1 LSIVFAS
8 DPSTRGISSI
18 PFAFIVIPSA
28 KCALALCCILARK
41 MTMRTTNKRLARRGS
56 RKLKHPRGA
65 PTIADVAAYAGFAPM
80 TVSRVIN
87 GESNVRQETREAV
100 QAAIAKLKYSPNL
113 AARTLAGAE
122 QVRIGLL
129 YSNPSA
135 AYLSEFLVGS
145 LEQAR
150 LSHVQLVVE
159 KCDAKQH
166 EEEVVRELLATGV
179 DGIILPPP
187 LCDSK
192 RIHTVL
198 TSAGALAVAVA
209 SASPRAG
216 LLAVRID
223 DHAAAA
229 AMTRHILSLGHTRIG
244 FIIGNPNQ
252 TASAQRFAGYKAAL
266 GLAGIAVDKSLIAQG
281 LFTYRSGLKAAEQL
295 LSLAKRPTAIF
306 ASNDDMGAATV
317 TVAHR
322 MHLDVP
328 KDLTVCGFDDTEFSR
343 SIWPELTTI
352 RQPIA
357 DMSRAAVQLLVQKIR
372 ARRAGKDEDCKHVLL
387 DFTLVHRNS
396 DAMPAH

>member
-1 LSIVFAS
+1 
-8 DPSTRGISSI
+8 
-18 PFAFIVIPSA
+18 
-28 KCALALCCILARK
+28 
-41 MTMRTTNKRLARRGS
+41 MTGKTANKRSVSRS
-56 RKLKHPRGA
+56 RKPKPHRVGA

-159 KCDAKQH
+159 KSDAERH
-166 EEEVVRELLATGV
+166 EDEAVRELLATGI
-179 DGIILPPP
+179 DGLILPPP

-192 RIHTVL
+192 RIHAAVS
-198 TSAGALAVAVA
+198 SAGALAVAVA
-209 SASPRAG
+209 SASPRPG

-229 AMTRHILSLGHTRIG
+229 AMTRHILSLGHKRIG

-266 GLAGIAVDKSLIAQG
+266 TEAGIAIDKSLIAQG

-295 LSLAKRPTAIF
+295 LSLETPPTAIF

-322 MHLDVP
+322 MHLEVP
-328 KDLTVCGFDDTEFSR
+328 QDLTVCGFDDTEFSR

-352 RQPIA
+352 HQPIA

-372 ARRAGKDEDCKHVLL
+372 AHRAGNDQDCKHVLL
-387 DFTLVHRNS
+387 DFTLVRRDS
-396 DAMPAH
+396 DAPPHP

>member
-1 LSIVFAS
+1 MTNRS
-8 DPSTRGISSI
+8 
-18 PFAFIVIPSA
+18 
-28 KCALALCCILARK
+28 ARK
-41 MTMRTTNKRLARRGS
+41 RIAARRD
-56 RKLKHPRGA
+56 RKPKRRKQGA

-87 GESNVRQETREAV
+87 GESNVRQETRETV

-166 EEEVVRELLATGV
+166 EEEVVHQLLASGV

-192 RIHTVL
+192 RIHAVL
-198 TSAGALAVAVA
+198 TKAGALAVAVA

-216 LLAVRID
+216 YLAVRID
-223 DHAAAA
+223 DHAAAM
-229 AMTRHILSLGHTRIG
+229 AMTRHILSLGHKRIG
-244 FIIGNPNQ
+244 FIIGNPDQ

-266 GLAGIAVDKSLIAQG
+266 GEAEIPIDKSLISQG

-295 LSLAKRPTAIF
+295 LSLAKPPTAIF

-317 TVAHR
+317 AVANRHR
-322 MHLDVP
+322 LDVP
-328 KDLTVCGFDDTEFSR
+328 KGLTVCGFDDTDFSR

-357 DMSRAAVQLLVQKIR
+357 EMSRAAMQLLVQKIR

-387 DFTLVHRNS
+387 DFTLVRRDS
-396 DAMPAH
+396 DGPPVH

>member
-1 LSIVFAS
+1 MPI
-8 DPSTRGISSI
+8 R
-18 PFAFIVIPSA
+18 SA
-28 KCALALCCILARK
+28 R
-41 MTMRTTNKRLARRGS
+41 KRLAARHE
-56 RKLKHPRGA
+56 RKPKHRKQGA

-122 QVRIGLL
+122 QVRIGML

-135 AYLSEFLVGS
+135 AFLSEFLVGS

-159 KCDAKQH
+159 KCDVDAN
-166 EEEVVRELLATGV
+166 EDDVVRELLATGV

-192 RIHTVL
+192 CVHAVL
-198 TSAGALAVAVA
+198 MKADALAVAVA

-223 DHAAAA
+223 DHAAAV
-229 AMTRHILSLGHTRIG
+229 AMTRHILSLGHERIG
-244 FIIGNPNQ
+244 FIIGNPDQ
-252 TASAQRFAGYKAAL
+252 TASAQRLAGFKAAL
-266 GLAGIAVDKSLIAQG
+266 TEADIAIDNSLIRQG
-281 LFTYRSGLKAAEQL
+281 LFTYRSGLKAADQL
-295 LSLAKRPTAIF
+295 LSLAKPPTAIF

-317 TVAHR
+317 AVAHR
-322 MHLDVP
+322 HHLDVP
-328 KDLTVCGFDDTEFSR
+328 KGLTVCGFDDTEFSR

-357 DMSRAAVQLLVQKIR
+357 DMARAAMLLLLKKIK
-372 ARRAGKDEDCKHVLL
+372 ARREGRDEEVKHALL
-387 DFTLVHRNS
+387 DFTLVHRDS
-396 DAMPAH
+396 DGPPSR

>member
-1 LSIVFAS
+1 LG
-8 DPSTRGISSI
+8 TR
-18 PFAFIVIPSA
+18 
-28 KCALALCCILARK
+28 RK
-41 MTMRTTNKRLARRGS
+41 S
-56 RKLKHPRGA
+56 KLKHRQRGA

-113 AARTLAGAE
+113 AARTLAGAD
-122 QVRIGLL
+122 QIRIGLL
-129 YSNPSA
+129 YSNPSS

-166 EEEVVRELLATGV
+166 EEEVVRELLATGI
-179 DGIILPPP
+179 DGLVLPPP

-192 RIHTVL
+192 RIHTAL
-198 TSAGALAVAVA
+198 MRADALAVAVA
-209 SASPRAG
+209 SARPRSG

-229 AMTRHILSLGHTRIG
+229 AMTRHIISLGHKRIG
-244 FIIGNPNQ
+244 FIVGNPNQ
-252 TASAQRFAGYKAAL
+252 TASAQRFAGYGSAL
-266 GLAGIAVDKSLIAQG
+266 EEAGIAIDKSLIAQG

-295 LSLAKRPTAIF
+295 LGLPKPPTAIF

-322 MHLDVP
+322 LHLDVP
-328 KDLTVCGFDDTEFSR
+328 KDLTVCGFDDTEFAR

-357 DMSRAAVQLLVQKIR
+357 DMSRAAVELLVQKIR
-372 ARRAGKDEDCKHVLL
+372 ARRTGEDEDAKQVLL
-387 DFTLVHRNS
+387 DFTLVRRDS
-396 DAMPAH
+396 DAPPSH

>member
-1 LSIVFAS
+1 
-8 DPSTRGISSI
+8 
-18 PFAFIVIPSA
+18 
-28 KCALALCCILARK
+28 
-41 MTMRTTNKRLARRGS
+41 
-56 RKLKHPRGA
+56 
-65 PTIADVAAYAGFAPM
+65 VAAYVGFAPM

-87 GESNVRQETREAV
+87 GEKNVRPETREAV

-122 QVRIGLL
+122 QIRVGLL

-166 EEEVVRELLATGV
+166 EEAVVRELLASGV
-179 DGIILPPP
+179 DGVILPPP

-198 TSAGALAVAVA
+198 MKAEALAIAVA
-209 SASPRAG
+209 SASPRPG
-216 LLAVRID
+216 FLAVRID

-229 AMTRHILSLGHTRIG
+229 AMTRHILSLGHRRIG
-244 FIIGNPNQ
+244 FIQGNPDQ
-252 TASAQRFAGYKAAL
+252 TASAQRFAGYKTAL
-266 GLAGIAVDKSLIAQG
+266 TEAGIALDKSLVARG

-295 LSLAKRPTAIF
+295 LSLPRPPTAIF

-317 TVAHR
+317 AVAHR
-322 MHLDVP
+322 HHLDVP
-328 KDLTVCGFDDTEFSR
+328 ADLTVCGFDDTDFSR

-357 DMSRAAVQLLVQKIR
+357 DMSRAAMLLLVRKIR
-372 ARRAGKDEDCKHVLL
+372 ARRARRDEECKHVLL
-387 DFTLVHRNS
+387 DFTLVRRNS
-396 DAMPAH
+396 DAAPRG

>member
-1 LSIVFAS
+1 MTIRSAEKRAA
-8 DPSTRGISSI
+8 TRLG
-18 PFAFIVIPSA
+18 
-28 KCALALCCILARK
+28 RK
-41 MTMRTTNKRLARRGS
+41 PKH
-56 RKLKHPRGA
+56 RKQGA
-65 PTIADVAAYAGFAPM
+65 PTIADVAAYVGFAPM

-87 GESNVRQETREAV
+87 GEENVRQETREAV

-135 AYLSEFLVGS
+135 AFLSEFLVGS

-150 LSHVQLVVE
+150 VSHVQLVVE
-159 KCDAKQH
+159 KCDADQH
-166 EEEVVRELLATGV
+166 QDEVVRQLLATGV

-192 RIHTVL
+192 RIHAVITK
-198 TSAGALAVAVA
+198 AGALAVAVA
-209 SASPRAG
+209 SAIPHEG
-216 LLAVRID
+216 LMAVRID
-223 DHAAAA
+223 NHAAAV

-244 FIIGNPNQ
+244 FIIGKPDQ
-252 TASAQRFAGYKAAL
+252 TASAQRLAGYKAAL
-266 GLAGIAVDKSLIAQG
+266 AEAGIPVDNTLIRRG

-295 LSLAKRPTAIF
+295 LSLAHPPTAVF

-317 TVAHR
+317 AVAHR
-322 MHLDVP
+322 HHLDVP
-328 KDLTVCGFDDTEFSR
+328 KGLTVCGFDDTEFSR

-357 DMSRAAVQLLVQKIR
+357 DMGKAAMLLLLREIK
-372 ARRAGKDEDCKHVLL
+372 ARREGRDEECKQALL
-387 DFTLVHRNS
+387 DFTLVRRDS
-396 DAMPAH
+396 DGPPAIVRAAVG

>member
-1 LSIVFAS
+1 MTIRTAGKRVAGRGNQ
-8 DPSTRGISSI
+8 TR
-18 PFAFIVIPSA
+18 
-28 KCALALCCILARK
+28 
-41 MTMRTTNKRLARRGS
+41 
-56 RKLKHPRGA
+56 KHRQRGA

-100 QAAIAKLKYSPNL
+100 QAAIVKLKYSPNL

-145 LEQAR
+145 LEQ
-150 LSHVQLVVE
+150 Q
-159 KCDAKQH
+159 

-192 RIHTVL
+192 RIHAVL
-198 TSAGALAVAVA
+198 SKAEALAVAVA

-223 DHAAAA
+223 DHAAAV
-229 AMTRHILSLGHTRIG
+229 AMTRHILSLGHKRIG

-252 TASAQRFAGYKAAL
+252 TASAQRFAGYKSAL
-266 GLAGIAVDKSLIAQG
+266 AEAGIAIDKTLIGQG

-295 LSLAKRPTAIF
+295 LTLARPPTAIF

-322 MHLDVP
+322 HHFDVP

-352 RQPIA
+352 HQPIA
-357 DMSRAAVQLLVQKIR
+357 DMSRAAMQLLVQKIR
-372 ARRAGKDEDCKHVLL
+372 SRRAGQEGDCPHALL
-387 DFTLVHRNS
+387 DFTLVRRDS
-396 DAMPAH
+396 DGAPRR

>member
-1 LSIVFAS
+1 
-8 DPSTRGISSI
+8 
-18 PFAFIVIPSA
+18 
-28 KCALALCCILARK
+28 
-41 MTMRTTNKRLARRGS
+41 
-56 RKLKHPRGA
+56 
-65 PTIADVAAYAGFAPM
+65 VAAYVGFAPM

-87 GESNVRQETREAV
+87 GEKNVRPETREAV

-122 QVRIGLL
+122 QIRVGLL

-166 EEEVVRELLATGV
+166 EEAVVRELLASGV
-179 DGIILPPP
+179 DGVILPPP

-198 TSAGALAVAVA
+198 MKAGALAIAVA
-209 SASPRAG
+209 SASPRPG
-216 LLAVRID
+216 FLAVRID

-229 AMTRHILSLGHTRIG
+229 AMTRHILSLGHRRIG
-244 FIIGNPNQ
+244 FIQGNPDQ
-252 TASAQRFAGYKAAL
+252 TASAQRFAGYKTAL
-266 GLAGIAVDKSLIAQG
+266 AEAGIALDKSLVARG

-295 LSLAKRPTAIF
+295 LSLPKPPTAIF

-317 TVAHR
+317 AVAHR
-322 MHLDVP
+322 HHLDVP
-328 KDLTVCGFDDTEFSR
+328 ADLTVCGFDDTDFSR

-357 DMSRAAVQLLVQKIR
+357 DMSRAAMLLLVRKIR
-372 ARRAGKDEDCKHVLL
+372 ARRARRDEECKHVLL
-387 DFTLVHRNS
+387 DFTLVRRDS
-396 DAMPAH
+396 DAAPRD

>member
-1 LSIVFAS
+1 MT
-8 DPSTRGISSI
+8 TRT
-18 PFAFIVIPSA
+18 A
-28 KCALALCCILARK
+28 
-41 MTMRTTNKRLARRGS
+41 NKRFGAGSKRR
-56 RKLKHPRGA
+56 LKRPRGP

-100 QAAIAKLKYSPNL
+100 QAAITKLKYSPNL

-159 KCDAKQH
+159 KCDSKQH
-166 EEEVVRELLATGV
+166 EEEVVRELLASGL

-192 RIHTVL
+192 RIHAVL
-198 TSAGALAVAVA
+198 SSAGALAVAVA
-209 SASPRAG
+209 SASPRPG

-229 AMTRHILSLGHTRIG
+229 AMTRHILSLGHRRIG
-244 FIIGNPNQ
+244 FIMGNPNQ

-266 GLAGIAVDKSLIAQG
+266 GEAGIAIDKALIAHG
-281 LFTYRSGLKAAEQL
+281 LFTYRSGLKSAEQL
-295 LSLAKRPTAIF
+295 LSLAQRPTAIF

-322 MHLDVP
+322 LHLEVP
-328 KDLTVCGFDDTEFSR
+328 RDLTVCGFDDTEFSR

-352 RQPIA
+352 HQPIA
-357 DMSRAAVQLLVQKIR
+357 DMSRAAMELLVQKIR
-372 ARRAGKDEDCKHVLL
+372 AKRAGKDGGFKHALL
-387 DFTLVHRNS
+387 DFTLVRRDS
-396 DAMPAH
+396 DAVPIH

>member
-1 LSIVFAS
+1 MTI
-8 DPSTRGISSI
+8 R
-18 PFAFIVIPSA
+18 SA
-28 KCALALCCILARK
+28 KKRTPRSERSFKHRK
-41 MTMRTTNKRLARRGS
+41 Q
-56 RKLKHPRGA
+56 GA

-87 GESNVRQETREAV
+87 GEQNVRQETREAV
-100 QAAIAKLKYSPNL
+100 QAAIAKLRYSPNL

-122 QVRIGLL
+122 QVRIGML

-135 AYLSEFLVGS
+135 AFLSEFLVGS

-159 KCDAKQH
+159 KFDPDQN
-166 EEEVVRELLATGV
+166 EEQVVNELLATGV

-192 RIHTVL
+192 RIHAVIAK
-198 TSAGALAVAVA
+198 AGALAVAVA
-209 SASPRAG
+209 SAIPRPG

-223 DHAAAA
+223 DHAAAM

-244 FIIGNPNQ
+244 FIIGNPDQ
-252 TASAQRFAGYKAAL
+252 TASAQRLAGYKAAL
-266 GLAGIAVDKSLIAQG
+266 IEADIPLDNALIRQG

-295 LSLAKRPTAIF
+295 LALAKPPTAIF

-317 TVAHR
+317 AVAHR
-322 MHLDVP
+322 HHLDVP
-328 KDLTVCGFDDTEFSR
+328 KGLTVCGFDDTEFSR

-357 DMSRAAVQLLVQKIR
+357 DMSKAAMLLLLKRIK
-372 ARRAGKDEDCKHVLL
+372 ARREGHEGDLKQTLL
-387 DFTLVHRNS
+387 DFTLVRRDS
-396 DAMPAH
+396 DGPPPRS

>member
-1 LSIVFAS
+1 MK
-8 DPSTRGISSI
+8 TRSAGKRTGI
-18 PFAFIVIPSA
+18 
-28 KCALALCCILARK
+28 
-41 MTMRTTNKRLARRGS
+41 RGN
-56 RKLKHPRGA
+56 RKLKYRQKSA

-87 GESNVRQETREAV
+87 GESNVREETREAV

-113 AARTLAGAE
+113 AARSLAGAE

-129 YSNPSA
+129 YSNPSS

-159 KCDAKQH
+159 KCDVKQQ
-166 EEEVVRELLATGV
+166 EQVVNDLLAGGI
-179 DGIILPPP
+179 DGIVLPPP

-192 RIHTVL
+192 RIHAVL
-198 TSAGALAVAVA
+198 TKAGALAVAVA
-209 SASPRAG
+209 SARPRAG

-223 DHAAAA
+223 DHAAAV
-229 AMTRHILSLGHTRIG
+229 AMTRHILSLGHKRIG

-252 TASAQRFAGYKAAL
+252 TASAQRFAGYRAAL
-266 GLAGIAVDKSLIAQG
+266 AEAGIPIDKTLISQG

-295 LSLAKRPTAIF
+295 LTLAKPPTAVF

-322 MHLDVP
+322 HQLDVP
-328 KDLTVCGFDDTEFSR
+328 KDLTVCGFDDTEFAR

-357 DMSRAAVQLLVQKIR
+357 DMARAAVLLLVQKIR
-372 ARRAGKDEDCKHVLL
+372 AHRAGEDEELQHALL
-387 DFTLVHRNS
+387 EFTLVRRDS
-396 DAMPAH
+396 DQAPVR

>member
-1 LSIVFAS
+1 
-8 DPSTRGISSI
+8 
-18 PFAFIVIPSA
+18 
-28 KCALALCCILARK
+28 
-41 MTMRTTNKRLARRGS
+41 MTIKTAGKRLAGRDN
-56 RKLKHPRGA
+56 RKVKHRQRGA

-100 QAAIAKLKYSPNL
+100 QAAIVKLKYSPNL

-159 KCDAKQH
+159 KCDAEQQ

-192 RIHTVL
+192 RIHAVL
-198 TSAGALAVAVA
+198 SKAGALAVAVA

-223 DHAAAA
+223 DHAAAM
-229 AMTRHILSLGHTRIG
+229 AMTRHILSLGHKRIG

-252 TASAQRFAGYKAAL
+252 TASAQRFAGYKSAL
-266 GLAGIAVDKSLIAQG
+266 AEAGIAIDKTLIGQG

-295 LSLAKRPTAIF
+295 LNSARPPTAIF

-317 TVAHR
+317 AVAHR
-322 MHLDVP
+322 HHFDVP

-352 RQPIA
+352 HQPIA
-357 DMSRAAVQLLVQKIR
+357 DMSRAAMRLLVQKIR
-372 ARRAGKDEDCKHVLL
+372 SRRAGQEGDCQPVLL
-387 DFTLVHRNS
+387 DFTLVRRDS
-396 DAMPAH
+396 DGPPRR

>member
-1 LSIVFAS
+1 
-8 DPSTRGISSI
+8 
-18 PFAFIVIPSA
+18 
-28 KCALALCCILARK
+28 
-41 MTMRTTNKRLARRGS
+41 MTIRTTSKRLGTRS
-56 RKLKHPRGA
+56 NQKLKHRQRGA

-166 EEEVVRELLATGV
+166 EEEVVRELLGTGV
-179 DGIILPPP
+179 DGIVLPPP

-192 RIHTVL
+192 RIHAVL
-198 TSAGALAVAVA
+198 TKAGALAVAVA
-209 SASPRAG
+209 SARPRAG

-229 AMTRHILSLGHTRIG
+229 AMTRHILSLGHKRIG

-252 TASAQRFAGYKAAL
+252 TASAQRFAGYRSAL
-266 GLAGIAVDKSLIAQG
+266 GEAGIAIDKTLIGQG

-295 LSLAKRPTAIF
+295 LGLAKPPTAIF

-322 MHLDVP
+322 HHLDVP

-357 DMSRAAVQLLVQKIR
+357 DMSRAAVQMLVREIR
-372 ARRAGKDEDCKHVLL
+372 ARRSGAAEDCQHALL
-387 DFTLVHRNS
+387 DFTLVRRDS
-396 DAMPAH
+396 DAAPRR

>member
-1 LSIVFAS
+1 MRDGCLFFKSGTQMTIRSTTKRSRSRRSIK
-8 DPSTRGISSI
+8 P
-18 PFAFIVIPSA
+18 
-28 KCALALCCILARK
+28 KH
-41 MTMRTTNKRLARRGS
+41 RRNS
-56 RKLKHPRGA
+56 A

-100 QAAIAKLKYSPNL
+100 EAAIAKLRYSPNL

-159 KCDAKQH
+159 KCDAKQQ
-166 EEEVVRELLATGV
+166 EDEVVRELLATGV
-179 DGIILPPP
+179 DGIILTEP

-198 TSAGALAVAVA
+198 TKAGALAVAVA

-223 DHAAAA
+223 DHAAAM

-244 FIIGNPNQ
+244 FIIGNPAQ
-252 TASAQRFAGYKAAL
+252 TCSAHRLAGYKAAL
-266 GLAGIAVDKSLIAQG
+266 AEAEIPIDKSLIAQG
-281 LFTYRSGLKAAEQL
+281 LFTYRSGLKAADQL
-295 LSLAKRPTAIF
+295 LNLANRPTAIF

-322 MHLDVP
+322 LHLDVP
-328 KDLTVCGFDDTEFSR
+328 RDLTVCGFDDTEIAR

-352 RQPIA
+352 HQPIA
-357 DMSRAAVQLLVQKIR
+357 DMSRAAMLLLVAKIK
-372 ARRAGKDEDCKHVLL
+372 ARRAGKDDEGEQTLL
-387 DFTLVHRNS
+387 DFTLVRRDS
-396 DAMPAH
+396 DAPPGR

>member
-1 LSIVFAS
+1 MHKKMATTSAEKRTRAS
-8 DPSTRGISSI
+8 QKLRH
-18 PFAFIVIPSA
+18 
-28 KCALALCCILARK
+28 
-41 MTMRTTNKRLARRGS
+41 RRQG
-56 RKLKHPRGA
+56 G

-80 TVSRVIN
+80 TVSRVVN
-87 GESNVRQETREAV
+87 GEKNVRPETRQAV

-150 LSHVQLVVE
+150 ISHVQLVVE
-159 KCDAKQH
+159 KCDADQH
-166 EEEVVRELLATGV
+166 EEEVVRALLATGV
-179 DGIILPPP
+179 DGIVLPPP

-192 RIHTVL
+192 RIHAVL
-198 TSAGALAVAVA
+198 TKARALAVVVA
-209 SASPRAG
+209 SANPRSG

-229 AMTRHILSLGHTRIG
+229 AMTRYIVSLGHKRIG
-244 FIIGNPNQ
+244 FIVGHPNQ
-252 TASAQRFAGYKAAL
+252 TASAERLAGYKAAL
-266 GLAGIAVDKSLIAQG
+266 VEAGFPIDNSLIGQG
-281 LFTYRSGLKAAEQL
+281 LFTYRSGLKATEQL
-295 LSLAKRPTAIF
+295 LRVARPPTAIF
-306 ASNDDMGAATV
+306 ASNDDMGAAAV

-322 MHLDVP
+322 HHLDVP

-352 RQPIA
+352 HQPIA
-357 DMSRAAVQLLVQKIR
+357 DMSRAALQLLVRKIR
-372 ARRAGKDEDCKHVLL
+372 QRRADQNGDCEHALL
-387 DFTLVHRNS
+387 EFTLVRRDSHGAPRR
-396 DAMPAH
+396 

>member
-1 LSIVFAS
+1 MTIRTAGRRLAG
-8 DPSTRGISSI
+8 TRG
-18 PFAFIVIPSA
+18 
-28 KCALALCCILARK
+28 
-41 MTMRTTNKRLARRGS
+41 NH
-56 RKLKHPRGA
+56 KLKHRQQGA

-87 GESNVRQETREAV
+87 GENNVRQETREAV
-100 QAAIAKLKYSPNL
+100 QAAIVKLKYSPNL

-179 DGIILPPP
+179 DGIVLPPP

-192 RIHTVL
+192 RIHAVL
-198 TSAGALAVAVA
+198 TKAGALAVAVA
-209 SASPRAG
+209 SARPRAG

-229 AMTRHILSLGHTRIG
+229 AMTRHILSLGHKRIG

-252 TASAQRFAGYKAAL
+252 TASAQRFAGYRSAL
-266 GLAGIAVDKSLIAQG
+266 GGSGDRDRQIVD
-281 LFTYRSGLKAAEQL
+281 
-295 LSLAKRPTAIF
+295 RPGSVHLPVRPGRPP
-306 ASNDDMGAATV
+306 SNY
-317 TVAHR
+317 
-322 MHLDVP
+322 
-328 KDLTVCGFDDTEFSR
+328 
-343 SIWPELTTI
+343 
-352 RQPIA
+352 
-357 DMSRAAVQLLVQKIR
+357 
-372 ARRAGKDEDCKHVLL
+372 
-387 DFTLVHRNS
+387 
-396 DAMPAH
+396 

>member
-1 LSIVFAS
+1 MTTRSAS
-8 DPSTRGISSI
+8 RRLGTRSNHK
-18 PFAFIVIPSA
+18 P
-28 KCALALCCILARK
+28 
-41 MTMRTTNKRLARRGS
+41 
-56 RKLKHPRGA
+56 KHRQQGA

-87 GESNVRQETREAV
+87 GENNVRQETREAV

-122 QVRIGLL
+122 QIRIGLL

-159 KCDAKQH
+159 KCDSKQH
-166 EEEVVRELLATGV
+166 EDEVARELLATGV

-192 RIHTVL
+192 RIHAAL
-198 TSAGALAVAVA
+198 TKAGALTVAVA

-223 DHAAAA
+223 DRAAAA
-229 AMTRHILSLGHTRIG
+229 AMTRHILSLGHKRIG
-244 FIIGNPNQ
+244 FIIGNPDQ
-252 TASAQRFAGYKAAL
+252 TASAQRLAGYQAAL
-266 GLAGIAVDKSLIAQG
+266 AEAGIAVEKSLIAQG

-295 LSLAKRPTAIF
+295 LGVAKPPTAIF
-306 ASNDDMGAATV
+306 ASNDDMAAATV
-317 TVAHR
+317 AIAHR
-322 MHLDVP
+322 HHLDVP

-352 RQPIA
+352 HQPIA
-357 DMSRAAVQLLVQKIR
+357 DMSRAAMQLLVRKIR
-372 ARRAGKDEDCKHVLL
+372 ARRAGKDEDCKHALL
-387 DFTLVHRNS
+387 DFTLVRRDS
-396 DAMPAH
+396 DAPPRR